1 MLGDT
6 IQFQG
11 FDVGQGFSSFEAGY
25 LRNCCAC
32 PDIQKDLIARE
43 NPRRPVLVLTS
54 TVFGAAKR
62 ASPRINSAPL
72 VFLTIQVQTDES
84 VDHLPLAR
92 ASPSLRS

>member
-6 IQFQG
+6 IEFQG
-11 FDVGQGFSSFEAGY
+11 FPVGQGFSSFEAGY

-72 VFLTIQVQTDES
+72 VF
-84 VDHLPLAR
+84 
-92 ASPSLRS
+92 